1 MTYSLWQSFKYASK
15 GIKVVFKTER
25 NFRIQCAIA
34 ILVILFGLYRQ
45 LGKTDWLVL
54 LITIALVLSL
64 EIMNSS
70 VERLVDILAPRTH
83 NFAKDIKDLLAAMVF
98 LASFFAFII
107 GLIIFLK

>member
-1 MTYSLWQSFKYASK
+1 MAYSLWQSFKYAGK

-34 ILVILFGLYRQ
+34 ISVVLFALYRQ
-45 LGKTDWLVL
+45 LGKADWLVL
-54 LITIALVLSL
+54 LITISIVLSL